1 MSSGDLDF
9 VKDSNKKQAPA
20 LYAVMSAASD
30 RVPGYSRWKDA
41 VSEFLTLTTSSQS
54 DQEKKVYIN

>member
-41 VSEFLTLTTSSQS
+41 VSEFLTLTTTSQS
-54 DQEKKVYIN
+54 DPEKKVYIN